1 MGERRGRTRK
11 RERNL
16 GWEEIETFK
25 RGEEQAKEF
34 EREKTVHET

>member
-16 GWEEIETFK
+16 GWEEKETFK
-25 RGEEQAKEF
+25 RGEELAKELD
-34 EREKTVHET
+34 REKKRN